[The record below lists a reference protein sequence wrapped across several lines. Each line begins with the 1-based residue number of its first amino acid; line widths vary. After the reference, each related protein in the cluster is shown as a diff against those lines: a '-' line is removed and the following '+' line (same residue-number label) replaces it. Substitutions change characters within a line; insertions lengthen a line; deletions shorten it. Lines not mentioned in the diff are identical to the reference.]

1 MTLVPAQRAEERAEF
16 VRLTREEWQEEVDAQ
31 LARLGLTLEEL
42 KAQAREDV
50 FDSHDAKIVW
60 MYFDATQ

>member
-1 MTLVPAQRAEERAEF
+1 MTLTPSQRTEEAEV
-16 VRLTREEWQEEVDAQ
+16 VRLTREEWQADIDAH

-42 KAQAREDV
+42 KEQAREDV

-60 MYFDATQ
+60 MYFHATQ